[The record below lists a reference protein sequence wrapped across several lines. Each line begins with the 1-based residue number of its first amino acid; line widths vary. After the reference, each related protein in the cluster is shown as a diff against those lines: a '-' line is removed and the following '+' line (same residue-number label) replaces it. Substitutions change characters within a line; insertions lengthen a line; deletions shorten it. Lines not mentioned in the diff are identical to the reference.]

1 LRRLRPEV
9 LVLLMV
15 VLLAAVAG
23 CGGSGPSAG
32 GRKTLILA
40 TTTSA
45 EDSGILDEFVKRF
58 EKVQPYRLKAVA
70 VGSGSALFMGRNGDA
85 DVMLTHEPRAE
96 REFMQAGYGESS
108 GKVMHNDFIIVGPA
122 GDPAG
127 IAGLKDAGEAFR
139 RIAASGSTFVSRGD
153 ASGTNA
159 MELSVW
165 DGLGIKPSGNAW
177 YIESGQGMGETI
189 RIADQKNA
197 YTLVDRA
204 TFIVM
209 EKGLGLKMLVQ
220 GDPRLVNQYSVT
232 VVNPSR
238 APRVNH
244 QGAVAFSE
252 FLRSAKTRKFIAGF
266 GWDRYRQHL
275 FYPD

>member
-1 LRRLRPEV
+1 MRRLRPEV
-9 LVLLMV
+9 LLLLLA
-15 VLLAAVAG
+15 VLLAVAAG
-23 CGGSGPSAG
+23 CGSSPSAG

-58 EKVQPYRLKAVA
+58 EKEQPYKLKAVA

-96 REFMQAGYGESS
+96 QEFMAAGYGESNN
-108 GKVMHNDFIIVGPA
+108 KVMHNDFIIVGPT
-122 GDPAG
+122 GDPAR
-127 IAGLKDAGEAFR
+127 IAGLKDADEAFK
-139 RIAASGSTFVSRGD
+139 RIAASGSTFISRGD

-159 MELSVW
+159 MEVSVW
-165 DGLGIKPSGNAW
+165 DRLGMKPSGSAW
-177 YIESGQGMGETI
+177 YLESGQGMGETI

-197 YTLVDRA
+197 YTMTDRA

-209 EKGLGLKMLVQ
+209 EKGLALKILVQ

-238 APRVNH
+238 GPRVNH

-252 FLRSAKTRKFIAGF
+252 FLRSAKTRKFISDF
-266 GWDRYRQHL
+266 GWDRYHQHL